1 MLSIEDVRILGTR
14 RWSLSVLAA
23 LAAEGGNSRFVLL
36 LNRLGCARS
45 ALVSALEHLTRQ
57 GWIERNPGHGHPLRP
72 EYLLTAK
79 GAMIAAQAT
88 EIETASAKLGL
99 EPKAFQRWTL
109 PLTFELRASARR
121 FTQLKTELAPATP
134 RALSLTLKQM
144 MRQDLVTR
152 AIVDDFPPAPHYDL
166 TNRGR
171 ELAHA
176 I

>member
-1 MLSIEDVRILGTR
+1 MLSIKDLRSLGER
-14 RWSLSVLAA
+14 RWALPVLAA
-23 LAAEGGNSRFVLL
+23 LAAEGGSSRFVLL

-45 ALVSALEHLTRQ
+45 ALVSALEHLSKQ

-79 GAMIAAQAT
+79 GAVIATQAT
-88 EIETASAKLGL
+88 EIEAVAAILGL

-121 FTQLKTELAPATP
+121 FTQLKTQLAPATP

-144 MRQDLVTR
+144 MGHDLVSR
-152 AIVDDFPPAPHYDL
+152 AVVDDFPPAPHYDL
-166 TNRGR
+166 TQRGR
-171 ELAHA
+171 VLAQA